1 MKWEYRIERLP
12 IYRAE
17 KKDDGLL
24 LVEDIK
30 ANDVAIHSVLERL
43 GADGWELVAV
53 NTIGGFAKMA
63 GPKGVMLYLKRPVPP
78 A

>member
-1 MKWEYRIERLP
+1 MRWEYRIERLP
-12 IYRAE
+12 IYRAD
-17 KKDDGLL
+17 KDDGML

-30 ANDVAIHSVLERL
+30 ANDVAIQAVLQRL
-43 GADGWELVAV
+43 GAEGWELVGV

-63 GPKGVMLYLKRPVPP
+63 GPKGVMLYLKRPL

>member
-1 MKWEYRIERLP
+1 MRWEYRIERLP
-12 IYRAE
+12 IYRAD
-17 KKDDGLL
+17 KDDGML

-30 ANDVAIHSVLERL
+30 ANDVAIQAVLQRL
-43 GADGWELVAV
+43 GADGWELVGV

-63 GPKGVMLYLKRPVPP
+63 GPKGVMLYLKRPL

>member
-12 IYRAE
+12 IYRAD
-17 KKDDGLL
+17 KDDGML

-30 ANDVAIHSVLERL
+30 ANDVAIQSVLQRL
-43 GADGWELVAV
+43 GADGWELVGV

-63 GPKGVMLYLKRPVPP
+63 GPKGVMLYLKRPV